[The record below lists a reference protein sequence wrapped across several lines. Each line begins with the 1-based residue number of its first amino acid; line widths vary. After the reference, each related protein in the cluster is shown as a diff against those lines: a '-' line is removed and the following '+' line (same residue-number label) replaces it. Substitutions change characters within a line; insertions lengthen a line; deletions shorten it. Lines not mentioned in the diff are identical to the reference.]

1 MKGSRIFIV
10 CITLFLLV
18 MFLIQLQMPKQFS
31 WTPTFAHDDR
41 NPFGCYVVDSMLS
54 HAMPNGYTVQNKTLY
69 QLSKEDKKQGVLIV
83 SNSLNLSKLD
93 IKSMENIVKR
103 GGKVMIVGRAAN
115 YDCTEMDSLL
125 SSKFGMRFS
134 NGYQYFD
141 LSALRRNI
149 EKQTEG
155 LIDTISWM
163 GLREMYPRKKY
174 TTYSML
180 MNSQIVINKTK
191 QVHKLAFYKEYAEVI
206 INSISNSS
214 DSTTRNERRFVRCTI
229 AAKCAKGKGELIMV
243 GAPLLFTNY
252 GMLTGNLSGYIFR
265 LMSQMEDL
273 PVVRTQV
280 YMEMPNTDVAVR
292 NQESP
297 FRYFLEQPP
306 LRWALY
312 LTVLT
317 ILIFMLFTARRRQR
331 VIPVVE
337 KPKNKSLEFVQLI
350 GTLYYHRHDNT
361 DLVRKKIIYFAEEL
375 RRRWMIDVMD
385 TADNDRIF
393 SVISQKTGMAYENVA
408 GIIKGLRLVYYLEI
422 NIPSEDM
429 RRYIDQM
436 NEILKN

>member
-83 SNSLNLSKLD
+83 SNKLHLSKLD

-103 GGKVMIVGRAAN
+103 GGKVMIVGRSEN
-115 YDCTEMDSLL
+115 DNDYEMDSLL
-125 SSKFGMRFS
+125 FSKFGMRF
-134 NGYQYFD
+134 NNAYRYFD

-155 LIDTISWM
+155 LIDTISWV
-163 GLREMYPRKKY
+163 GSREMYPRKKY
-174 TTYSML
+174 TAYSML
-180 MNSQIVINKTK
+180 MNSQIVIYKTMP
-191 QVHKLAFYKEYAEVI
+191 VHNLAFYKEYDEETG
-206 INSISNSS
+206 SGSNSS
-214 DSTTRNERRFVRCTI
+214 QSSALDEENAVSCTI
-229 AAKCAKGKGELIMV
+229 AAKYSKGKGELIMV
-243 GAPLLFTNY
+243 GAPLLFANY
-252 GMLTGNLSGYIFR
+252 GMLSGNLSGYIFR
-265 LMSQMEDL
+265 LMSQMKDL

-280 YMEMPNTDVAVR
+280 YMEAPNAKMTGG

>member
-83 SNSLNLSKLD
+83 SNKLHLSKLD

-103 GGKVMIVGRAAN
+103 GGKVMIVGRSEN
-115 YDCTEMDSLL
+115 DNDYEMDSLL
-125 SSKFGMRFS
+125 FSKFGMRF
-134 NGYQYFD
+134 NNAYRYFD

-155 LIDTISWM
+155 LIDTISWV
-163 GLREMYPRKKY
+163 GSREMYPRKKY
-174 TTYSML
+174 TAYSML
-180 MNSQIVINKTK
+180 MNSQIVIYKTMP
-191 QVHKLAFYKEYAEVI
+191 VHNLAFYKEYDEETG
-206 INSISNSS
+206 SGSNSS
-214 DSTTRNERRFVRCTI
+214 QSSALDEENAVSCTI
-229 AAKCAKGKGELIMV
+229 AAKYSKGKGELIMV

-252 GMLTGNLSGYIFR
+252 GMLSGNLSGYIFR
-265 LMSQMEDL
+265 LMSQMKDL

-280 YMEMPNTDVAVR
+280 YMEVPNAKMTGG

>member
-83 SNSLNLSKLD
+83 SNKLHLSKLD

-103 GGKVMIVGRAAN
+103 GGKVMIVGRSEN
-115 YDCTEMDSLL
+115 DNDYEMDSLL
-125 SSKFGMRFS
+125 FSKFGMRF
-134 NGYQYFD
+134 NNAYRYFD

-155 LIDTISWM
+155 LIDTISWV
-163 GLREMYPRKKY
+163 GSREMYPRKKY

-180 MNSQIVINKTK
+180 MNSQIVIYKTMP
-191 QVHKLAFYKEYAEVI
+191 VHNLAFYKEYDEETG
-206 INSISNSS
+206 SGSNSS
-214 DSTTRNERRFVRCTI
+214 QSSALDEENAVSCTI
-229 AAKCAKGKGELIMV
+229 AAKYSKGKGELIMV

-252 GMLTGNLSGYIFR
+252 GMLSGNLSGYIFR
-265 LMSQMEDL
+265 LMSQMKDL

-280 YMEMPNTDVAVR
+280 YMEAPNAKMTGG

>member
-83 SNSLNLSKLD
+83 SNKLHLSKLD

-103 GGKVMIVGRAAN
+103 GGKVMIVGRSEN
-115 YDCTEMDSLL
+115 DNDYEMDSLL
-125 SSKFGMRFS
+125 FSKFGMRF
-134 NGYQYFD
+134 NNAYRYFD

-155 LIDTISWM
+155 LIDTISWV
-163 GLREMYPRKKY
+163 GSREMYPRKKY

-180 MNSQIVINKTK
+180 MNSQIVIYKTMP
-191 QVHKLAFYKEYAEVI
+191 VHNLAFYKEYDEETG
-206 INSISNSS
+206 SGSNSS
-214 DSTTRNERRFVRCTI
+214 QSSALDEENAVSCTI
-229 AAKCAKGKGELIMV
+229 AAKYAKGKGELIMV

-252 GMLTGNLSGYIFR
+252 GMLSGNLSGYIFR
-265 LMSQMEDL
+265 LMSQMKDL

-280 YMEMPNTDVAVR
+280 YMEEPNAKMTGG

>member
-83 SNSLNLSKLD
+83 SNKLHLSKLD

-103 GGKVMIVGRAAN
+103 GGKVMIVGRSEN
-115 YDCTEMDSLL
+115 DNDYEMDSLL
-125 SSKFGMRFS
+125 FSKFGMRF
-134 NGYQYFD
+134 NNAYRYFD

-155 LIDTISWM
+155 LIDTISWV
-163 GLREMYPRKKY
+163 GSREMYPRKKY
-174 TTYSML
+174 TAYSML
-180 MNSQIVINKTK
+180 MNSQIVIYKTMP
-191 QVHKLAFYKEYAEVI
+191 VHNLAFYKEYDEETG
-206 INSISNSS
+206 SGSNSS
-214 DSTTRNERRFVRCTI
+214 QSSALDEENAVSCTI
-229 AAKCAKGKGELIMV
+229 AAKYSKGKGELIMV

-252 GMLTGNLSGYIFR
+252 GMLSGNLSGYIFR
-265 LMSQMEDL
+265 LMSQMKDL

-280 YMEMPNTDVAVR
+280 YMEAPNAKMTGG